1 MRTQHTTTS
10 DASVVTLTGDISA
23 ADTDRL
29 RGAAYKALASSAE
42 AHRHASASQV
52 QLHGATGGDRQ
63 RDHAGDLLVDASAVT
78 SFDDA
83 AMAAL
88 SSARTRARHLGA
100 QLVVI
105 DQVDGALSLSLRRT
119 GLAFRF
125 PRFESVEAAT
135 ASMEQA
141 RSARARLDM
150 PLEAEWRA
158 AR

>member
-1 MRTQHTTTS
+1 M
-10 DASVVTLTGDISA
+10 
-23 ADTDRL
+23 
-29 RGAAYKALASSAE
+29 
-42 AHRHASASQV
+42 
-52 QLHGATGGDRQ
+52 
-63 RDHAGDLLVDASAVT
+63 
-78 SFDDA
+78 
-83 AMAAL
+83 
-88 SSARTRARHLGA
+88 
-100 QLVVI
+100 I